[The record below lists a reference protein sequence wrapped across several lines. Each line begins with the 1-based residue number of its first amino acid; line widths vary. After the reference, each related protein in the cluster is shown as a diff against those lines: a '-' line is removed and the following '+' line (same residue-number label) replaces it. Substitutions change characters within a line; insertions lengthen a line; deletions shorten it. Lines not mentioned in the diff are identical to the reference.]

1 MSHFRTDER
10 ELYAPDG
17 GNMEESKRND
27 KDNGYGHCIDIRKR
41 LEAYQ
46 KQITE
51 LQANKKEAKAQ

>member
-1 MSHFRTDER
+1 
-10 ELYAPDG
+10 
-17 GNMEESKRND
+17 MEESKQND
-27 KDNGYGHCIDIRKR
+27 KDNGYGHRIDIRKR